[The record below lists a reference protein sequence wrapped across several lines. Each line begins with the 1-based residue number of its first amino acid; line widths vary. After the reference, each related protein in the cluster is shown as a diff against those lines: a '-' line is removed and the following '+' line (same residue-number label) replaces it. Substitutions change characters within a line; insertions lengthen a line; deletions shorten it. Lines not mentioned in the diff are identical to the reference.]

1 MAKRSKQTQPV
12 TKKQLSRKEREDRQ
26 KRMVY
31 AIFGVTAAAV
41 VMVLGYGFYQEY
53 IVKPSSPVALVSGQ
67 PISTRDFQAMV
78 QYRRFDLGNQLA
90 VLQTQLS
97 SIDPTVEAQQF
108 LVQYL
113 QQQIQQLQGQQVTL
127 PTQVL
132 EDMIDGELIRQ
143 EAAKRGI
150 TVTDGEVQEEIER
163 QFGYE
168 RNPPTPTP
176 TATPITPTAAI
187 TVTPVPTTPPMTEEQ
202 FQKNYSDYVLALRS
216 NVGFSET
223 AFRNLFE
230 LSLYQQKLQESLGE
244 EVPTTDEQI
253 RARHILVE
261 TEEEAQDV
269 LERLEAGEDFA
280 TLANEL
286 SQDPG
291 SEDGDLGWFPRGQ
304 MVSEFE
310 EVAFGL
316 QPGETSE
323 PVKTTFGYHIIQ
335 VLERDPNHALDEAA
349 LEQRRASALLDWL
362 AEQKQSDA
370 VERFWSSEKVP
381 PLT

>member
-1 MAKRSKQTQPV
+1 MAKRSKQTQPI
-12 TKKQLSRKEREDRQ
+12 TKKQLSRKEREERQ

-41 VMVLGYGFYQEY
+41 IMVLGYGFYQEY
-53 IVKPSSPVALVSGQ
+53 IVKPSSPVAAINGQ
-67 PISTRDFQAMV
+67 PISTRDYQAMV
-78 QYRRFDLGNQLA
+78 QYRRFDLGNQIA
-90 VLQTQLS
+90 VLQAQLS

-113 QQQIQQLQGQQVTL
+113 QQQIQQLQSQQLVL

-132 EDMIDGELIRQ
+132 EDMIDAELVRQ
-143 EAAKRGI
+143 EAAKLGI
-150 TVTDGEVQEEIER
+150 TVTDGEIQEEIER

-176 TATPITPTAAI
+176 TATPITPTTAI

-202 FQKNYSDYVLALRS
+202 FQKNYSEYVLALR
-216 NVGFSET
+216 NNAGFSET

-230 LSLYQQKLQESLGE
+230 LSLYQQKLQESLAE
-244 EVPTTDEQI
+244 ELPTTDEQV

-261 TEEEAQDV
+261 TEEEAQGV

-280 TLANEL
+280 ALANEL

-323 PVKTTFGYHIIQ
+323 PVETTFGYHIIQ
-335 VLERDPNHALDEAA
+335 VLERDPNHALDEAT

-370 VERFWSSEKVP
+370 VERFWSSDNIP

>member
-1 MAKRSKQTQPV
+1 MAKRSKQTQPI
-12 TKKQLSRKEREDRQ
+12 TKKQLSRKEREERQ

-31 AIFGVTAAAV
+31 VIFGVTAAAV
-41 VMVLGYGFYQEY
+41 ILVLGYGFYQEY
-53 IVKPSSPVALVSGQ
+53 IVKPSSPVALVNGQ
-67 PISTRDFQAMV
+67 PISTRDYQAMV
-78 QYRRFDLGNQLA
+78 QYRRFDLGSQIA
-90 VLQTQLS
+90 VLQAQLS

-113 QQQIQQLQGQQVTL
+113 QQQIQQLQGQQLTL
-127 PTQVL
+127 STQVL
-132 EDMIDGELIRQ
+132 DDMIDAELIRQ
-143 EAAKRGI
+143 EAVKRGI

-176 TATPITPTAAI
+176 TATPITPTVAI

-202 FQKNYSDYVLALRS
+202 FQKNYSEYVLALRS
-216 NVGFSET
+216 NARFSET
-223 AFRNLFE
+223 AFRKLFE
-230 LSLYQQKLQESLGE
+230 LSLYQQKLQESLAE
-244 EVPTTDEQI
+244 EVPTTDEQV

-261 TEEEAQDV
+261 TEEEAQGV

-280 TLANEL
+280 ALANEL

-316 QPGETSE
+316 QPGDTSE

-335 VLERDPNHALDEAA
+335 VLERDTNHALDEAT

-362 AEQKQSDA
+362 AEQNQSGA
-370 VERFWSSEKVP
+370 VERFWSSDKVP